1 MRKISSKFVRAC
13 RENFSTWN
21 VLHSK
26 NYDFDPKTLFLFF
39 LDTRSKNPKQPTSTD
54 TASANTENTETT
66 RFPTDKNKLSQARKI
81 CSNLL
86 RKLLYMEWISKKI
99 AKTCQKL
106 LYMEWLR
113 SKKCQKCDQ
122 SCASNMLI
130 GSAQHAKHFA
140 LKLPLLCACIYAQE
154 HTSY

>member
-26 NYDFDPKTLFLFF
+26 NYGFDPKTLFLFF

-66 RFPTDKNKLSQARKI
+66 RFPTDKNKLSQARLGKYVRI
-81 CSNLL
+81 CCENCSTWNGFPRKNCQNMSKTALRGMVLVQKMPKMSNN
-86 RKLLYMEWISKKI
+86 I
-99 AKTCQKL
+99 A
-106 LYMEWLR
+106 
-113 SKKCQKCDQ
+113 
-122 SCASNMLI
+122 
-130 GSAQHAKHFA
+130 
-140 LKLPLLCACIYAQE
+140 
-154 HTSY
+154 